1 MMLVYTCLL
10 RIYEL
15 AASLECR
22 NITMVILCNRCS
34 SSVRQCLCV
43 CEASNSLAR
52 RCAFTPLQR
61 GIFSVK
67 TTDFLITA
75 GGRGTPVVPSSAL
88 WSPCPTYSKRQ
99 TKNKKLYNTD
109 KIWLERF
116 TSGIWAA
123 LQVQQIL
130 TPQASC
136 IQMFAAHK
144 DFALVFFVVFF
155 AREHKNKVK
164 TIRSRASAGLSSSL
178 SSEVSQAQA
187 HSDIFISSFDWVDRV
202 WTLAWTS
209 IWRTR

>member
-34 SSVRQCLCV
+34 SSVRQGLCV

-144 DFALVFFVVFF
+144 DFALVFFFCFF
-155 AREHKNKVK
+155 LHVNTKTKSKLLDPEPLQASPLHYHLKCLKHKRTVIFLFQVLIGWTEYEH
-164 TIRSRASAGLSSSL
+164 
-178 SSEVSQAQA
+178 
-187 HSDIFISSFDWVDRV
+187 
-202 WTLAWTS
+202 
-209 IWRTR
+209 

>member
-1 MMLVYTCLL
+1 MTLVYTCVL

-34 SSVRQCLCV
+34 SSVRQSLCV
-43 CEASNSLAR
+43 CVCVWSEQLFSSKMCLHAS
-52 RCAFTPLQR
+52 AFFFVPAFVGHFLSKNHRLSDHSWRQGDTCRPL
-61 GIFSVK
+61 IS
-67 TTDFLITA
+67 
-75 GGRGTPVVPSSAL
+75 PVVTLPYIQQEADKKTCL
-88 WSPCPTYSKRQ
+88 TQQ
-99 TKNKKLYNTD
+99 TKLYNTD

-144 DFALVFFVVFF
+144 DFVLVFFLLFF
-155 AREHKNKVK
+155 CTWTQKQ
-164 TIRSRASAGLSSSL
+164 
-178 SSEVSQAQA
+178 SQNY
-187 HSDIFISSFDWVDRV
+187 
-202 WTLAWTS
+202 
-209 IWRTR
+209 

>member
-1 MMLVYTCLL
+1 
-10 RIYEL
+10 
-15 AASLECR
+15 
-22 NITMVILCNRCS
+22 MVILCNRCS
-34 SSVRQCLCV
+34 SSVRQSLCV
-43 CEASNSLAR
+43 CVCVWSEQLFSSKMCLHASAAGHFLSKNHRLSDHSWR
-52 RCAFTPLQR
+52 QGDTCRPL
-61 GIFSVK
+61 IS
-67 TTDFLITA
+67 
-75 GGRGTPVVPSSAL
+75 PVVTLPYIQQEADKKTCL
-88 WSPCPTYSKRQ
+88 TQQ
-99 TKNKKLYNTD
+99 TKLYITD

-144 DFALVFFVVFF
+144 DFVLVFFFCCFF

-209 IWRTR
+209 IWRTQ